1 MDKNMVIR
9 QAEMGDLGAV
19 MEIIAEAR
27 GTIAALGIDQWQDGY
42 PQREIIETDILSG
55 VSYCIENTEN
65 GEILATFGVFE
76 AGDHLYDRIF
86 DGEWRTGD
94 SLSGLGESVS
104 YTAIHRVAISVKS
117 RGQGLSTAMIDFVA
131 QKAREID
138 KRSLRI
144 DTHEGNV
151 VMRRMLEKHGFCH
164 CGTIYLEN
172 GDARVAYEK
181 VLN

>member
-1 MDKNMVIR
+1 MDKKFVIR
-9 QAEMGDLGAV
+9 QANASDIDAV

-42 PQREIIETDILSG
+42 PQREIIEKDVADG

-76 AGDHLYDRIF
+76 AGDLLYDKIF
-86 DGEWRTGD
+86 DGAWRTGD
-94 SLSGLGESVS
+94 SLSSLKKNVS

-131 QKAREID
+131 NKAKNIG
-138 KRSLRI
+138 KKSLRI

-151 VMRRMLEKHGFCH
+151 VMRKMLEKHSFVH

-172 GDARVAYEK
+172 NDARVAYEK
-181 VLN
+181 LL

>member
-1 MDKNMVIR
+1 MDKKFVIR
-9 QAEMGDLGAV
+9 QAMAGDIDAV

-42 PQREIIETDILSG
+42 PQREIIEKDVSEG

-76 AGDHLYDRIF
+76 AGDPLYDKIF
-86 DGEWRTGD
+86 DGAWRTGD
-94 SLSGLGESVS
+94 SLSVLKDGVS

-131 QKAREID
+131 NKAKSIG
-138 KRSLRI
+138 KKSLRI

-151 VMRRMLEKHGFCH
+151 VMRRMLEKHSFVH

-172 GDARVAYEK
+172 NEARVAYEK
-181 VLN
+181 LL

>member
-1 MDKNMVIR
+1 MEKNLIIR
-9 QAEMGDLGAV
+9 KATAKDLDAI

-42 PQREIIETDILSG
+42 PQREIIEKDVRDG

-76 AGDHLYDRIF
+76 AGEFLYDKIF

-94 SLSGLGESVS
+94 SLSELCEGVS

-131 QKAREID
+131 DKAQRIG
-138 KRSLRI
+138 KKSLRI

-151 VMRRMLEKHGFCH
+151 VMRRMLEKHGFIH
-164 CGTIYLEN
+164 CGTIYLES
-172 GDARVAYEK
+172 GAARVAYEK
-181 VLN
+181 VF